1 MHKKMIGFRNFCT
14 SSLTVRDPSISKNE
28 KLCKPIQNIW
38 GKEKEDV
45 VDGGYS

>member
-1 MHKKMIGFRNFCT
+1 MIGFRNFCT
-14 SSLTVRDPSISKNE
+14 SSLCEIRRSRKTKNFVNPFRISE
-28 KLCKPIQNIW
+28 